1 MLVPSGVGLTA
12 TLFTDAACKGD
23 RAVLAY
29 IAMKDEQFLG
39 MRADYGVGLTSVEAE
54 VMSVIKG
61 IQFLT
66 KLGYRK
72 VEVHSDNQ
80 VVIKV
85 VTEKDREFTGKSLEL
100 RNLCD
105 RYDITAVKVRGHSGI
120 SPQDICGNIALRM
133 LQ

>member
-1 MLVPSGVGLTA
+1 MLVQLGAGSIA

-23 RAVLAY
+23 RSVLAY
-29 IAMKDEQFLG
+29 IAMEDDKFLG
-39 MRADYGVGLTSVEAE
+39 MRADFGVGLTSVEAE

-61 IQFLT
+61 LEFLT
-66 KLGYRK
+66 KLGYKK

-80 VVIKV
+80 MVIKII
-85 VTEKDREFTGKSLEL
+85 TEKEREFSGKSLEL

>member
-1 MLVPSGVGLTA
+1 MLVQLGAGSIA

-23 RAVLAY
+23 RSVLAY
-29 IAMKDEQFLG
+29 IAMEDNKFLG
-39 MRADYGVGLTSVEAE
+39 MRADFGVGLTSVEAE

-61 IQFLT
+61 LEFLT
-66 KLGYRK
+66 KIGYRK

-85 VTEKDREFTGKSLEL
+85 ITEKEREFSGKSLEL

>member
-1 MLVPSGVGLTA
+1 MLVRFRAGSIA

-23 RAVLAY
+23 RSVLAY
-29 IAMKDEQFLG
+29 IAMEDNKFLG
-39 MRADYGVGLTSVEAE
+39 MRADFGVGLTSVEAE

-61 IQFLT
+61 LEFLT
-66 KLGYRK
+66 KLGYKK

-85 VTEKDREFTGKSLEL
+85 ITEKDREFTGKSLEL

>member
-1 MLVPSGVGLTA
+1 MLVQLGAGSIA

-23 RAVLAY
+23 RSVLAY
-29 IAMKDEQFLG
+29 IAMEDNKFLG
-39 MRADYGVGLTSVEAE
+39 MRADFGVGLTSVEAE

-61 IQFLT
+61 LEFLT
-66 KLGYRK
+66 KLGYKR

-85 VTEKDREFTGKSLEL
+85 ITEKDREFSGKSLEL

-105 RYDITAVKVRGHSGI
+105 RYDVTAVKVRGHSGI

>member
-1 MLVPSGVGLTA
+1 MLVQLGAGSIA

-23 RAVLAY
+23 RSVLAY
-29 IAMKDEQFLG
+29 IAMEDNKFLG
-39 MRADYGVGLTSVEAE
+39 MRADFGVGLTSVEAE

-61 IQFLT
+61 LEFLT
-66 KLGYRK
+66 KLGYKK

-85 VTEKDREFTGKSLEL
+85 ITEKEREFTGKSLEL

-105 RYDITAVKVRGHSGI
+105 RYDIAAVKVRGHSGI

>member
-1 MLVPSGVGLTA
+1 MLVPLGADSTA

-23 RAVLAY
+23 RSVLAY
-29 IAMKDEQFLG
+29 IAMRDEQFLG

-66 KLGYRK
+66 KLGYK
-72 VEVHSDNQ
+72 KIEVHSDNQ

-85 VTEKDREFTGKSLEL
+85 ITEKDREFSGKSLEL

>member
-1 MLVPSGVGLTA
+1 MLVQLGAGSTA

-23 RAVLAY
+23 RSVLAY
-29 IAMKDEQFLG
+29 IAMEDDKFLG
-39 MRADYGVGLTSVEAE
+39 MRADFGVGFTSVEAE

-61 IQFLT
+61 LEFLT
-66 KLGYRK
+66 KLGYKK

-85 VTEKDREFTGKSLEL
+85 ITEKDREFTGKSLEL

>member
-1 MLVPSGVGLTA
+1 M
-12 TLFTDAACKGD
+12 
-23 RAVLAY
+23 R
-29 IAMKDEQFLG
+29 DEQFLG
-39 MRADYGVGLTSVEAE
+39 MRADYGAGLTSVEAE
-54 VMSVIKG
+54 VMSVINGVK
-61 IQFLT
+61 FLT

-72 VEVHSDNQ
+72 IEVHSDNQ

-85 VTEKDREFTGKSLEL
+85 VTEKDREFSGKSLEL

-105 RYDITAVKVRGHSGI
+105 RYNITAVKVRGHSGI

>member
-1 MLVPSGVGLTA
+1 MLVQLGAGSIA

-23 RAVLAY
+23 RSVLSY
-29 IAMKDEQFLG
+29 IAMEDDKFLG
-39 MRADYGVGLTSVEAE
+39 MRADFGVGLTSVEAE

-61 IQFLT
+61 LEFLT
-66 KLGYRK
+66 KLGYKK

-85 VTEKDREFTGKSLEL
+85 ITEKDREFTGKSLEL

-105 RYDITAVKVRGHSGI
+105 RYNITAVKVRGHSGI

>member
-1 MLVPSGVGLTA
+1 MLVQLGVGLTA

-23 RAVLAY
+23 RSVLAY
-29 IAMKDEQFLG
+29 IAMEDDKFLG
-39 MRADYGVGLTSVEAE
+39 MRADFGVGLTSVEAE

-61 IQFLT
+61 LEFLT
-66 KLGYRK
+66 KLGYKK

-85 VTEKDREFTGKSLEL
+85 ITEKEREFTGKSLEL

>member
-1 MLVPSGVGLTA
+1 MLVQLGAGSIA

-23 RAVLAY
+23 RSVLAY
-29 IAMKDEQFLG
+29 IAMEDDKFLG
-39 MRADYGVGLTSVEAE
+39 MRADFGVGLTSVEAE

-61 IQFLT
+61 LEFLT
-66 KLGYRK
+66 KIGYRK

-80 VVIKV
+80 VVIKII
-85 VTEKDREFTGKSLEL
+85 TEKDREFSGKSLEL

>member
-1 MLVPSGVGLTA
+1 MLVQLGAGSIA

-23 RAVLAY
+23 RSVLAY
-29 IAMKDEQFLG
+29 IAMEDDKFLG
-39 MRADYGVGLTSVEAE
+39 MRADFGVGLTSVEAE

-61 IQFLT
+61 LEFLT
-66 KLGYRK
+66 KIGYRK

-85 VTEKDREFTGKSLEL
+85 ITEKDREFTGKSLEL

-105 RYDITAVKVRGHSGI
+105 R
-120 SPQDICGNIALRM
+120 
-133 LQ
+133 

>member
-1 MLVPSGVGLTA
+1 MLVQLGVGSIA

-23 RAVLAY
+23 RSVLAY
-29 IAMKDEQFLG
+29 IAMEDNKFLG
-39 MRADYGVGLTSVEAE
+39 MRADFGVGLTSVEAE

-61 IQFLT
+61 LEFLT
-66 KLGYRK
+66 KLGYKK

-85 VTEKDREFTGKSLEL
+85 ITEKDREFTGKSLEL

-105 RYDITAVKVRGHSGI
+105 KYDITAVKVRGHSGI

>member
-1 MLVPSGVGLTA
+1 MLVQLGAGSIA

-23 RAVLAY
+23 RSVLAY
-29 IAMKDEQFLG
+29 IAMEDDKFLG
-39 MRADYGVGLTSVEAE
+39 MRADFGVGLTSVEAE

-61 IQFLT
+61 LEFLT
-66 KLGYRK
+66 KLGYKK

-85 VTEKDREFTGKSLEL
+85 ITEKGREFTGKSLEL
-100 RNLCD
+100 RNICD
-105 RYDITAVKVRGHSGI
+105 RYDIAAVKVRGHSGI

>member
-1 MLVPSGVGLTA
+1 MLVRFRAGSTA
-12 TLFTDAACKGD
+12 TLFTDAACKSD
-23 RAVLAY
+23 RSVLAY
-29 IAMKDEQFLG
+29 IAMEDNKFLG
-39 MRADYGVGLTSVEAE
+39 MRADFGVGLTSVEAE

-61 IQFLT
+61 LEFLT
-66 KLGYRK
+66 KLGYKK

-85 VTEKDREFTGKSLEL
+85 ITEKDREFTGKSLEL

>member
-1 MLVPSGVGLTA
+1 MLVQLGADSIA

-23 RAVLAY
+23 RSVQAY
-29 IAMKDEQFLG
+29 IAMEDDKFLG
-39 MRADYGVGLTSVEAE
+39 MRADFGVGLTSVEAE

-61 IQFLT
+61 LEFLT
-66 KLGYRK
+66 KLGYKK

-85 VTEKDREFTGKSLEL
+85 ITEKEREFTGKSLEL

>member
-1 MLVPSGVGLTA
+1 MLVQLGAGSIA

-23 RAVLAY
+23 RSVLAY
-29 IAMKDEQFLG
+29 IAMEDNKFLW
-39 MRADYGVGLTSVEAE
+39 MRADFGVGLTSVEAE

-61 IQFLT
+61 LEFLT
-66 KLGYRK
+66 KIGYRK

-85 VTEKDREFTGKSLEL
+85 ITEKDREFTGKSLEL

-105 RYDITAVKVRGHSGI
+105 RYNITAVKVRGHSGI

>member
-1 MLVPSGVGLTA
+1 MLVQLGVGSTA

-23 RAVLAY
+23 RSVLAY
-29 IAMKDEQFLG
+29 IAMEDDKFLG
-39 MRADYGVGLTSVEAE
+39 MRADFGVGLTSVEAE

-61 IQFLT
+61 LEFLT
-66 KLGYRK
+66 KFGYKK

-85 VTEKDREFTGKSLEL
+85 ITEKEREFSGKSLEL

-105 RYDITAVKVRGHSGI
+105 RYDVTAVKVRGHSGI

>member
-1 MLVPSGVGLTA
+1 MLVPLGADSIA

-23 RAVLAY
+23 RSVLAY
-29 IAMKDEQFLG
+29 IAMRDEQFLG

-54 VMSVIKG
+54 VMSVVKG
-61 IQFLT
+61 LQFLT

-85 VTEKDREFTGKSLEL
+85 ITEKDREFTGKSLEL

>member
-1 MLVPSGVGLTA
+1 MLVQLGVGSIA

-23 RAVLAY
+23 RSVLAY
-29 IAMKDEQFLG
+29 IAMEDDKFLG
-39 MRADYGVGLTSVEAE
+39 MRADFGVGLTSVEAE

-61 IQFLT
+61 LEFLT
-66 KLGYRK
+66 KIGYRK

-85 VTEKDREFTGKSLEL
+85 ITEKDREFTGKSLEL
-100 RNLCD
+100 RNLCN

>member
-1 MLVPSGVGLTA
+1 
-12 TLFTDAACKGD
+12 
-23 RAVLAY
+23 
-29 IAMKDEQFLG
+29 MKDEQFLG
-39 MRADYGVGLTSVEAE
+39 MRADFGVGLTSVEAE

-61 IQFLT
+61 LEFLT
-66 KLGYRK
+66 KIGYRK

-85 VTEKDREFTGKSLEL
+85 ITEKDREFTGKSLEL

>member
-1 MLVPSGVGLTA
+1 MLVPFGAGSTA

-23 RAVLAY
+23 RSVLAY
-29 IAMKDEQFLG
+29 IAMRDEQFLG
-39 MRADYGVGLTSVEAE
+39 MRADFGVGLTSVEAE

-61 IQFLT
+61 LEFLT
-66 KLGYRK
+66 KLGYKK

-80 VVIKV
+80 VVVKV
-85 VTEKDREFTGKSLEL
+85 ITEKDREFTGKSLEL

>member
-1 MLVPSGVGLTA
+1 MLVQLEAGSTA

-23 RAVLAY
+23 RSVLAY
-29 IAMKDEQFLG
+29 IAMEDDKFLG
-39 MRADYGVGLTSVEAE
+39 MRADFGVGLTSVEAE

-61 IQFLT
+61 LEFLT
-66 KLGYRK
+66 KLGYKK

-85 VTEKDREFTGKSLEL
+85 ITEKDREFTGKSLEL

-105 RYDITAVKVRGHSGI
+105 RYDIAAVKVRGHSGI

>member
-1 MLVPSGVGLTA
+1 MLVQLGAGSIA

-23 RAVLAY
+23 RSVLAY
-29 IAMKDEQFLG
+29 IAMEDNKFLG
-39 MRADYGVGLTSVEAE
+39 MRAEFGVGLTSVEAE

-61 IQFLT
+61 LEFLT
-66 KLGYRK
+66 KLGYKK

-85 VTEKDREFTGKSLEL
+85 ITEKEREFTGKSLEL

>member
-1 MLVPSGVGLTA
+1 MLVQLGVGSIA

-23 RAVLAY
+23 RSVLAY
-29 IAMKDEQFLG
+29 IAMEDDKFLG
-39 MRADYGVGLTSVEAE
+39 MRADFGVGLTSVEAE

-61 IQFLT
+61 LEFLT
-66 KLGYRK
+66 KLGYKK

-85 VTEKDREFTGKSLEL
+85 ITEKNREFSGKSLDL

>member
-1 MLVPSGVGLTA
+1 MLVQLGAGSIA

-23 RAVLAY
+23 RSVLAY
-29 IAMKDEQFLG
+29 IAMEDDKFLG
-39 MRADYGVGLTSVEAE
+39 MRADFGVGLTSVEAE

-61 IQFLT
+61 LEFLT
-66 KLGYRK
+66 KLGYKK

-80 VVIKV
+80 VVVKV
-85 VTEKDREFTGKSLEL
+85 ITEREREFTGKSLEL

>member
-1 MLVPSGVGLTA
+1 MLVQLGAGSIA

-23 RAVLAY
+23 RSVLVY
-29 IAMKDEQFLG
+29 IAMEDNKFLG
-39 MRADYGVGLTSVEAE
+39 MRADFGVGLTSVEAE

-61 IQFLT
+61 LEFLT
-66 KLGYRK
+66 KIGYRK

-85 VTEKDREFTGKSLEL
+85 ITEKNREFTGKSLEL